1 MSDFLKSF
9 FFFFNLSIHR
19 SIMETMSS
27 KHMPSPSS
35 PDHVLVS
42 PETLSHHS
50 SEPRHQTVSTRS
62 HHHHVTI
69 NESKLPL
76 SVSSHQQLV
85 AALSTPSTATPI
97 LHNSSSPGTAATVPS
112 HLALLYH
119 TSSHHHHLHPIL
131 SVARRPSRQ
140 PETIYVTRP
149 KEIRA

>member
-1 MSDFLKSF
+1 
-9 FFFFNLSIHR
+9 
-19 SIMETMSS
+19 MSS
-27 KHMPSPSS
+27 KHLPSPSS

-50 SEPRHQTVSTRS
+50 SEPRHHQTMATRT
-62 HHHHVTI
+62 HHHVTI

-97 LHNSSSPGTAATVPS
+97 LHNSSSSPAPVTAPG

-119 TSSHHHHLHPIL
+119 SSSHHHHLHPIL
-131 SVARRPSRQ
+131 SVARRPSKQ

-149 KEIRA
+149 REIRA